1 MKKTLTLLMILFCTS
16 LYAQQKIGHVN
27 SQKLLDTLASYKEAG
42 QKLEQKRMDMIGQ
55 YQALEKAFQA
65 SYDRLAQ
72 EAADMPKL
80 MLEEEQKK
88 LMIKQEELQ
97 NFEPEMT
104 RKLQMYQQQYME
116 PILKR
121 VQDAIALIANKKKLN
136 YIFDESVSLFSA
148 GGIDCTEEVMVELIR
163 LDEEAMKSK

>member
-1 MKKTLTLLMILFCTS
+1 MKTTVTMIMLLIGASFF
-16 LYAQQKIGHVN
+16 AQQKIGHVN
-27 SQKLLDTLASYKEAG
+27 SQQLLDTMASYKEAG
-42 QKLEQKRMDMIGQ
+42 VKLDKKRQDMILEF
-55 YQALEKAFQA
+55 QALEKAFNEA
-65 SYDRLAQ
+65 YNKLAK

-88 LMIKQEELQ
+88 LMIKQQELE

-121 VQDAIALIANKKKLN
+121 VQEAIAIVAEKKKLN
-136 YIFDESVSLFSA
+136 YIFDETVALYSN
-148 GGIDCTEEVMVELIR
+148 GGINCTNEVMVELIKM
-163 LDEEAMKSK
+163 DEEAMKNE

>member
-1 MKKTLTLLMILFCTS
+1 MKTTLAAILFLLS
-16 LYAQQKIGHVN
+16 SAIMAQHKIGHVN
-27 SQKLLDTLASYKEAG
+27 SQQLLDTLNSYKQAG
-42 QKLEQKRMDMIGQ
+42 LKLDQKRQDMILQ
-55 YQALEKAFQA
+55 YQTLEKAFQDA
-65 SYDRLAQ
+65 YTRLSK

-88 LMIKQEELQ
+88 LMIKQQELE

-121 VQDAIALIANKKKLN
+121 VQEAIAIVAEKKKLN
-136 YIFDESVSLFSA
+136 YIFDETVALYSS
-148 GGIDCTEEVMVELIR
+148 GGINCTNEVMVELIKM
-163 LDEEAMKSK
+163 DEEAMKKE